1 MACLARLVLMPLLA
15 LVAIW
20 FFQLDGLSR
29 MAIVIYAIMPVPP
42 GSYIL
47 ARQLGGDAT
56 LLATI
61 IVASTL
67 LSIAT
72 VPIWLFVL
80 G

>member
-1 MACLARLVLMPLLA
+1 
-15 LVAIW
+15 
-20 FFQLDGLSR
+20 